1 MGKKAEAEKSEAA
14 QTAEALGVIEE
25 RAAKQYAA
33 DLAAAAA
40 ANGTWA
46 WDAGAGYYYNERH
59 AYYWDPKSRAYYGGG
74 DGPVAT
80 TFVRRVIQLPA
91 HPQAGVGGYQMPQ
104 GGRIGA
110 SKGVG
115 AAGGGAAAGGK
126 RPRDEPAKKVSKEDA
141 EALARREAA
150 KQRVQQRALSNF
162 GMG

>member
-1 MGKKAEAEKSEAA
+1 
-14 QTAEALGVIEE
+14 
-25 RAAKQYAA
+25 
-33 DLAAAAA
+33 
-40 ANGTWA
+40 
-46 WDAGAGYYYNERH
+46 
-59 AYYWDPKSRAYYGGG
+59 
-74 DGPVAT
+74 VAT